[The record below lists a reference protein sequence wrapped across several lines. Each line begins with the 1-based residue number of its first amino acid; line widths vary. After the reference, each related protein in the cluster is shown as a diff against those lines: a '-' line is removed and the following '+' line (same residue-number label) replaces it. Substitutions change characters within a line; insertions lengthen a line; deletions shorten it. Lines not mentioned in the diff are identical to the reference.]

1 MNIVVAADARWGIG
15 LGGTQTLVVPEDRR
29 HFRKV
34 TGTGTIL
41 VGRKTLLDV
50 PGGKPLKNRRN
61 IILTTD
67 QTFTVEG
74 GEIAHSVAE
83 ALELINEE
91 DPDKVFVC
99 GGESVYRQLLPF
111 CKRAYVTR
119 IDTAPKAD
127 AHFPNLDELPNWELE
142 GPGEEREHEGLKYRF
157 QTYVNRSI

>member
-15 LGGTQTLVVPEDRR
+15 LHGTQTLVVPEDRK

-41 VGRKTLLDV
+41 VGRRTLLDF

-67 QTFTVEG
+67 QAFTVEG
-74 GEIAHSVAE
+74 GEIAHSVDE
-83 ALELINEE
+83 AMALVKDEN
-91 DPDKVFVC
+91 PDTVFVC
-99 GGESVYRQLLPF
+99 GGASVYRQFLPY

-119 IDTAPKAD
+119 IDAAPEAD
-127 AHFPNLDELPNWELE
+127 AWFPDLDALPNWQIED
-142 GPGEEREHEGLKYRF
+142 PGEEREHEGLRYRF
-157 QTYVNRSI
+157 QTYVNREI